1 MNNQQ
6 NTITPWWKKLL
17 FFFFGLML
25 LLVLSLFIAGFFF
38 QDKVKQAFINAIN
51 KQLNVKV
58 ETGEINFSLFNDF
71 PNAALVFTNVLAH
84 PSKPFAEGDTLL
96 YAYKI
101 MLSFNAFDLVGENY
115 QIKQLE
121 VDKGFLNMKVN
132 DKGQENFIFLKQP
145 DDTAASTMSINLE
158 KVVLNKV
165 KYTYINRLKNEH
177 YELFIEKNESKTSFA
192 PGQISIRSNADI
204 VAQQLKWN
212 ATGYID
218 SLITHAEFD
227 LVIKNENHI
236 SINNSVIK
244 VNDTEILL
252 SGEIVNQ
259 PAYTELNLAAQSN
272 NADILTL
279 LRLLPAGSKGWTN
292 DYKTKG
298 YLTWNATVKGK
309 VDKVN
314 TPAIDVQ
321 FTCKEGTL
329 LTRYANAELSN
340 ISFVG
345 KYTNHLAGKSNNHY
359 IRFENLK
366 CSFNQKV
373 IKASGELNH
382 FDDPAINMIAEGSI
396 DLAQLK
402 DLLKADTIENLNGEA
417 RVQLKFSGT
426 ISKPETY
433 VASGTIAVNNAN
445 VKLKQSNLPVTNIQL
460 QGHVNDNAF
469 TLEALTFAQ
478 GNSDYKLSGK
488 VNNFAS
494 AFLKGNEPMQVEAM
508 LKMKLLDMD
517 ELITSD
523 NQTATNN
530 TVVKFPD
537 WLKAE
542 LTVSIDQTRFG
553 KFDAKRIIGTVIL
566 TEKALQLH
574 EVQLQAMRGSIM
586 LEGSLTLL
594 QDSIRIIC
602 DAGLSSI
609 DIKQMMYQFHNFG
622 QTALTD
628 KNLKGKLNATVQF
641 TSMWSP
647 TLEVNPQ
654 SIVAVS
660 DVDIVNG
667 ELNNFEPMQK
677 LKKYVKQ
684 VDLQNIK
691 FANLENQIEIRN
703 RTILFPVMR
712 IENSAMNFTASGT
725 HNFENQID
733 YSIKLALNDLTRK
746 KKKLE
751 TEFGTIQE
759 DGLGHTQIF
768 LRMKG
773 PASNP
778 EVKYDTKS
786 VEQHIAQSAK
796 QEKQNLKVMLNKEFG
811 LFKKDSTLKQ
821 ITPVENK
828 KSKQALQVDTD
839 PF

>member
-6 NTITPWWKKLL
+6 HKATGWLKKLL
-17 FFFFGLML
+17 LTILGIMM
-25 LLVLSLFIAGFFF
+25 LLVLSLFMVGSFF
-38 QDKVKQAFINAIN
+38 QKEVKQAFISSIN

-71 PNAALVFTNVLAH
+71 PNAALVFRNVLAH
-84 PSKPFAEGDTLL
+84 PSKPFSQQDTLL
-96 YAYKI
+96 FASKI
-101 MLSFNAFDLVGENY
+101 ILSFNAFELFGKNY
-115 QIKQLE
+115 QINRLE
-121 VDKGFLNMKVN
+121 LKNGVLNMKVN
-132 DKGQENFIFLKQP
+132 DKGESNFVFLKP
-145 DDTAASTMSINLE
+145 SSDTTASSLSINLE
-158 KVVLNKV
+158 KVLLQDV
-165 KYTYINRLKNEH
+165 KYAYVNRLKNER
-177 YELFIEKNESKTSFA
+177 YEFYIEKNESNTTYT
-192 PGQISIRSNADI
+192 PGRISIRSKVDF

-218 SLITHAEFD
+218 SVIANAEFD
-227 LVIKNENHI
+227 LLIENENHF

-244 VNDTEILL
+244 VKETEILL
-252 SGEIVNQ
+252 SGDIYNQ
-259 PAYTELNLAAQSN
+259 PSHTELNVTAQSN

-279 LRLLPAGSKGWTN
+279 LRLLPAGSKEWTN

-309 VDKVN
+309 IDKLN

-321 FTCKEGTL
+321 FSCKEGTL
-329 LTRYANAELSN
+329 LTKFSDAALSN
-340 ISFVG
+340 ISFAG
-345 KYTNHLAGKSNNHY
+345 KYTNHRAGKSNNHY

-366 CSFNQKV
+366 CSFNEKV

-382 FDDPAINMIAEGSI
+382 FDDPALNLIAEGGI

-402 DLLKADTIENLNGEA
+402 DLLKADTVELLNGDA

-426 ISKPETY
+426 ISNPLTY
-433 VASGTIAVNNAN
+433 VASGTIAVSNGN
-445 VKLKQSNLPVTNIQL
+445 VKLKNSSLPVTKIQL
-460 QGHVNDNAF
+460 QGNVNDNAF
-469 TLEALTFAQ
+469 TLEALTFVQ

-488 VNNFAS
+488 VSNFAS
-494 AFLKGNEPMQVEAM
+494 AFLKGNEPIQVEAL

-517 ELITSD
+517 ELITSE
-523 NQTATNN
+523 NQSTTNN
-530 TVVKFPD
+530 SVVKFPD
-537 WLKAE
+537 WLHAE
-542 LTVSIDQTRFG
+542 LTVSIDNTRFR
-553 KFDAKRIIGTVIL
+553 KFEAKRIIGTVIL
-566 TEKALQLH
+566 KENALMLQ

-586 LEGSLTLL
+586 LEGSLSILE
-594 QDSIRIIC
+594 DSIRIIC
-602 DAGLSSI
+602 DAGLSNI
-609 DIKQMMYQFHNFG
+609 DINQMMYQFDNFG
-622 QTALTD
+622 QQSLTD

-641 TSMWSP
+641 TSMWLP
-647 TLEVNPQ
+647 TLVVNPQ
-654 SIVAVS
+654 SIVAIS
-660 DVDIVNG
+660 DVTIVNG

-703 RTILFPVMR
+703 RNIVFPVMR

-725 HNFENQID
+725 HNFDNDID
-733 YSIKLALNDLTRK
+733 YSIKLALNDLTRREK
-746 KKKLE
+746 NLK
-751 TEFGTIQE
+751 TEFGTIEE

-778 EVKYDTKS
+778 NVKYDTKA
-786 VEQHIAQSAK
+786 VEQHITQSAK

-811 LFKKDSTLKQ
+811 LFKKDSSINK
-821 ITPVENK
+821 ITPTEK
-828 KSKQALQVDTD
+828 KRKQEFQVDTD